1 MVKKLIIVVVGF
13 FVGAS
18 AFEAKAAESAPVSV
32 RTDLPDRNGGGL
44 QDGFVLRGIDGEM
57 NGPDS
62 NDRWLFKFNVDVN
75 DDKGVVKAGT
85 SLELLPSATLG
96 KMTTDVNERLAA
108 GYRLWGRVTRYKGKN
123 FIFPSYFLPLSKIEQ
138 PQPQV
143 PQTQEASGQESKPP
157 NESVGGRPAEVPSA
171 KEREPER
178 DINEPNDILDIPQ
191 EVIEKLKSKRVVQPS
206 IGGPEEV
213 NSVEQTSGVVEGREV
228 EPELGKRPEFKQD
241 AILADR
247 MALLVKQDDGQFI
260 FVLDALGL
268 NAPQVSLQ
276 LLPCEA
282 LEMTEQ
288 RQSIELEPVP
298 FKIAGIM
305 TKYKGR
311 HYLLLQK
318 ATRVY
323 NYGNFGR

>member
-13 FVGAS
+13 FVGAG
-18 AFEAKAAESAPVSV
+18 AFGAKAAESAPVSV

-62 NDRWLFKFNVDVN
+62 NDKWLFKFNVDVN

-85 SLELLPSATLG
+85 SLELLPSATLE
-96 KMTTDVNERLAA
+96 KMTADVNERLAA

-123 FIFPSYFLPLSKIEQ
+123 FIFASYFLPLSKIEQ

-157 NESVGGRPAEVPSA
+157 NESVVGKPAEFPSS

-178 DINEPNDILDIPQ
+178 DINEPNDILNIPQ

-206 IGGPEEV
+206 VGGPEEV
-213 NSVEQTSGVVEGREV
+213 NNVEQTSGVVEGREV
-228 EPELGKRPEFKQD
+228 EPKPEGRPEFKQD

-247 MALLVKQDDGQFI
+247 TALLVRQDDGGLA
-260 FVLDALGL
+260 FVLDALGR
-268 NAPQVSLQ
+268 NAPVASLR

-288 RQSIELEPVP
+288 QQFVEPEPVP

-311 HYLLLQK
+311 YYLLLQK